1 MDMNDLMLT
10 LKKESDLF
18 KNHDVQLASI
28 GDGNINKVYRA
39 ITDDGRTYVVKQARK
54 TANISDDI
62 KLNLSR
68 GQLESDYLSAIEKV
82 VPGMVPHLFYYSKK
96 HRYMIMQDM
105 GPSYK
110 VLQKEMATGR
120 KPGFL
125 AEQLGG
131 YIADT
136 CAAFSDFLLDAEKK
150 KSMQKHFTNPKLC
163 GLTER
168 LVFTEPYIDCKNNT
182 FAPGTEEYV
191 RSEIYGDKKLRT
203 KAAKL
208 KYRFMNCPQTLIHG
222 DLHFGS
228 VFVGEEDI
236 VAFDPEF
243 CFFGPIGYD
252 LGNAFAHFMLQMIY
266 ADTVC
271 GRANDDLTWL
281 RDSAIV
287 MTNVFRHEFLRRIQ
301 DCKDPMFGTKAY
313 KSEFLLSVLRD
324 TIGYAATECIRR
336 TVGLAKVSAFSFP
349 DEKTKSA
356 YERRVLEE
364 AKRMLLDDSAQ
375 TNMILREVVEIDRID
390 SGRR

>member
-1 MDMNDLMLT
+1 MESKDLILA
-10 LKKESDLF
+10 LKSESDLF
-18 KNHDVQLASI
+18 RDHAVQLVPI

-39 ITDDGRTYVVKQARK
+39 VTDDGRTYVVKQAQK

-62 KLNLSR
+62 RLNLSR

-82 VPGMVPHLFYYSKK
+82 VPGKVPHLFFYSKK

-110 VLQKEMATGR
+110 VLQKEMAAGR

-150 KSMQKHFTNPKLC
+150 KAMQKHFTNPKLC

-252 LGNAFAHFMLQMIY
+252 LGNAVAHFILQYIY

-271 GRANDDLTWL
+271 GRPDNFLTWL
-281 RDSAIV
+281 EEAAVEMIQA
-287 MTNVFRHEFLRRIQ
+287 FKKEFFARLL
-301 DCKDPMFGTKAY
+301 DCKDPMLGAEEY
-313 KSEFLLSVLRD
+313 KYGFLSSVMCD
-324 TIGYAATECIRR
+324 MVGFAATECIRR

-356 YERRVLEE
+356 YERRVLKK
-364 AKRMLLDDSAQ
+364 AKKMLLDDSASAKVS
-375 TNMILREVVEIDRID
+375 LV
-390 SGRR
+390 